1 MAGYVYPVFS
11 QEAPLKEFAE
21 PSRQRKYCLY
31 PSTLRM
37 INVSQNPEYN
47 QLIADVEK
55 LLLYQY
61 DSNPT
66 KNAEFKTMMNAYE
79 GLGFEDYIS
88 MYGGD
93 QNLSI
98 KGKNDAMIGS
108 FGADD
113 VYIIFY
119 LKGNLAL
126 QKIPKLVNVLQE
138 EILSDNVLLDFITS
152 TSGNKRD

>member
-1 MAGYVYPVFS
+1 
-11 QEAPLKEFAE
+11 
-21 PSRQRKYCLY
+21 
-31 PSTLRM
+31 M

-47 QLIADVEK
+47 ELVADVEK
-55 LLLYQY
+55 LLIYQY
-61 DSNPT
+61 DTNPT
-66 KNAEFKTMMNAYE
+66 KSIEFKTMMNAYE
-79 GLGFEDYIS
+79 EFGYEDYIT

-93 QNLSI
+93 QNLSV

-113 VYIIFY
+113 VHIIFY

-126 QKIPKLVNVLQE
+126 QKVPKLMNVFQA
-138 EILSDNVLLDFITS
+138 EILKDNVLIDFITS